1 MGETLG
7 VTFYV
12 PEKKAMKYVASFKED
27 LKFKDI
33 RALLKM
39 APAEQID
46 FMYDRL
52 EVVDEARRVVDL
64 DDLPAEDGLSV
75 VESVLQ
81 GFTTRR

>member
-1 MGETLG
+1 
-7 VTFYV
+7 
-12 PEKKAMKYVASFKED
+12 MKYVASFKED

-39 APAEQID
+39 APGDQLD
-46 FMYDRL
+46 FLYDRL
-52 EVVDEARRVVDL
+52 EVVDSEHRSVDL
-64 DDLPAEDGLSV
+64 DYLPAEDGLSV